1 MVEEITEAEP
11 STDSEEEK
19 DVNEQS
25 SSSESET
32 EETLLSVG
40 QDVMEK
46 PSAEAGSQPEE
57 EVKEESEEE
66 EVLEAAAES
75 TDEQSD
81 SAKDEDSYED
91 VPFNQH
97 PRFQKLVEEKNS
109 YKQDAERYQNITN
122 FLDENRVSA
131 DEAAAG
137 LQIMALMKKDPVE
150 ALNALKPYVETL
162 SQAAGY
168 VLPDD
173 IQNKVNDGSMDEDVG
188 KELARSRAEVQN
200 ERAQREALIA
210 DQQKQTEEARRHDA
224 AQSVTEWENKTRST
238 DPDYDLKQ
246 PEIDDRV
253 RVFVQEFGRP
263 NTTQDALAMAKRA
276 YSEVTERHKKR
287 YANKP
292 QIRTASGGNLAGTP
306 QPEPNNLDEAIGMAI
321 AQGSS

>member
-1 MVEEITEAEP
+1 MIDQVTEAEP
-11 STDSEEEK
+11 STDSEEEQ

-32 EETLLSVG
+32 EETLLSVL
-40 QDVMEK
+40 QDAMEK
-46 PSAEAGSQPEE
+46 PSEEAGSQPEE
-57 EVKEESEEE
+57 EIEQEGE
-66 EVLEAAAES
+66 EVLEADAES

-81 SAKDEDSYED
+81 STEDEDSYEE
-91 VPFNQH
+91 VPFNKH
-97 PRFQKLVEEKNS
+97 PRFQELVKEKNE
-109 YKQDAERYQNITN
+109 YKVDAERYQNITN
-122 FLDENRVSA
+122 FLDENKVSA

-173 IQNKVNDGSMDEDVG
+173 IQNKVNDGYMDEDVG

-200 ERAQREALIA
+200 ERAQREALIQ
-210 DQQKQTEEARRHDA
+210 DQQQQTQQAQLHDVA
-224 AQSVTEWENKTRST
+224 MSVTDWENKTRST

-246 PEIDDRV
+246 AEIDDRV
-253 RVFVQEFGRP
+253 RVLVATQGRP
-263 NTTQDALAMAKRA
+263 NTTQDALAMAKQA
-276 YSEVTERHKKR
+276 YTEVNERHKKR
-287 YANKP
+287 YGNKP
-292 QIRTASGGNLAGTP
+292 AMRTASGGNLAGTP
-306 QPEPNNLDEAIGMAI
+306 QAEPNNLNEAIQAAM

>member
-1 MVEEITEAEP
+1 MIDQVTEAEP
-11 STDSEEEK
+11 STASEEEQ

-32 EETLLSVG
+32 EEDLLSV
-40 QDVMEK
+40 VKSAMEV
-46 PSAEAGSQPEE
+46 SDDAGSQPEE
-57 EVKEESEEE
+57 EVEQEGEEGFEADANSTGEESEITE
-66 EVLEAAAES
+66 
-75 TDEQSD
+75 
-81 SAKDEDSYED
+81 DEDSYED
-91 VPFNQH
+91 VPFNKH
-97 PRFQKLVEEKNS
+97 PRFQELVRDKNA
-109 YKQDAERYQNITN
+109 YKVDAERYQNITN

-173 IQNKVNDGSMDEDVG
+173 IQSRVNDGYLDEDAG
-188 KELARSRAEVQN
+188 RELARAKAEAQN
-200 ERAQREALIA
+200 ERTQREALLQ
-210 DQQKQTEEARRHDA
+210 DQQQATQA
-224 AQSVTEWENKTRST
+224 AQLNDVAMSVTEWENRTRST
-238 DPDYDLKQ
+238 DPDYDFKQ

-253 RVFVQEFGRP
+253 RVLVATQGRP
-263 NTTQDALAMAKRA
+263 NTTQDAIAMAKQA
-276 YSEVTERHKKR
+276 YSEVNERHKMR

-306 QPEPNNLDEAIGMAI
+306 QADPQNLMEAVQAAMANT
-321 AQGSS
+321 SS

>member
-1 MVEEITEAEP
+1 MIDQVTEAEP
-11 STDSEEEK
+11 STDSEEEQ

-32 EETLLSVG
+32 EETLLSVL
-40 QDVMEK
+40 QDAMEK
-46 PSAEAGSQPEE
+46 PSEETGSQPEE
-57 EVKEESEEE
+57 EIEQEGE
-66 EVLEAAAES
+66 EVLEADAES

-81 SAKDEDSYED
+81 STKDEDSYEE
-91 VPFNQH
+91 VPFNKH
-97 PRFQKLVEEKNS
+97 PRFQELVKEKNE
-109 YKQDAERYQNITN
+109 YKVDAERYQNITS
-122 FLDENRVSA
+122 FLDENKVSA

-173 IQNKVNDGSMDEDVG
+173 IQNKVNDGYMDEDVG

-200 ERAQREALIA
+200 ERAQREALIQ
-210 DQQKQTEEARRHDA
+210 DQQQQTQQAQLHDVA
-224 AQSVTEWENKTRST
+224 MSVTDWENKTRST

-253 RVFVQEFGRP
+253 RVLVATQGRP
-263 NTTQDALAMAKRA
+263 NTTQDALAMAKQA
-276 YSEVTERHKKR
+276 YTEVNERHKKR
-287 YANKP
+287 YGNKP
-292 QIRTASGGNLAGTP
+292 AMRTASGGNLAGTP
-306 QPEPNNLDEAIGMAI
+306 QADPQNLMEAVQAAMAN
-321 AQGSS
+321 GSS

>member
-1 MVEEITEAEP
+1 MIDQVTEAEP
-11 STDSEEEK
+11 STDSEEEQ

-32 EETLLSVG
+32 EETLLSVL
-40 QDVMEK
+40 QDAMEK
-46 PSAEAGSQPEE
+46 PSEEAGSQPEE

-66 EVLEAAAES
+66 VLEADAES

-81 SAKDEDSYED
+81 STEDEDSYEE
-91 VPFNQH
+91 VPFNKH
-97 PRFQKLVEEKNS
+97 PRFQELVKEKNE
-109 YKQDAERYQNITN
+109 YKVDAERYQNITS

-173 IQNKVNDGSMDEDVG
+173 IQNKVNDGYLDEDVG
-188 KELARSRAEVQN
+188 RELAQTRAAAQN
-200 ERAQREALIA
+200 ERTQREALIQ
-210 DQQKQTEEARRHDA
+210 DQQQQTQQAQLHDVA
-224 AQSVTEWENKTRST
+224 MSVTDWENKTRST

-253 RVFVQEFGRP
+253 RVLVATQGRP
-263 NTTQDALAMAKRA
+263 NTTQDALAMAKQA
-276 YSEVTERHKKR
+276 YTEVNERHKKR

-292 QIRTASGGNLAGTP
+292 AMRTASGGNLAGTP
-306 QPEPNNLDEAIGMAI
+306 QAEPNNLNEAIQAAL

>member
-1 MVEEITEAEP
+1 MIDQVTEAEP
-11 STDSEEEK
+11 STASEEEQ

-32 EETLLSVG
+32 EEDLLSVV
-40 QDVMEK
+40 Q
-46 PSAEAGSQPEE
+46 SAMKVSDDAGSQPEE
-57 EVKEESEEE
+57 EVEQEGEEGFEADADSTGEESEITE
-66 EVLEAAAES
+66 
-75 TDEQSD
+75 
-81 SAKDEDSYED
+81 DEDSYED
-91 VPFNQH
+91 VPFNKH
-97 PRFQKLVEEKNS
+97 PRFQELVRDKNA
-109 YKQDAERYQNITN
+109 YKVDAERYQNITN

-173 IQNKVNDGSMDEDVG
+173 IQSRVNDGYLDEDAG
-188 KELARSRAEVQN
+188 RELARAKAEAQN
-200 ERAQREALIA
+200 ERTQREALLQ
-210 DQQKQTEEARRHDA
+210 DQQQATQA
-224 AQSVTEWENKTRST
+224 AQLNDVAMSVTEWENRTRST

-246 PEIDDRV
+246 AEIDDRV
-253 RVFVQEFGRP
+253 RVLVQEFGRP
-263 NTTQDALAMAKRA
+263 NTTQDALAMANRA

-292 QIRTASGGNLAGTP
+292 AIRTASGGNLWPRTS
-306 QPEPNNLDEAIGMAI
+306 NIH
-321 AQGSS
+321 

>member
-1 MVEEITEAEP
+1 MIDQVTEAEP
-11 STDSEEEK
+11 STDSEEEQ

-32 EETLLSVG
+32 EETLLSVL
-40 QDVMEK
+40 QDAMEK
-46 PSAEAGSQPEE
+46 PSEEAGSQPEE
-57 EVKEESEEE
+57 EVEQEGE
-66 EVLEAAAES
+66 EVLEADAES
-75 TDEQSD
+75 TDEQSE
-81 SAKDEDSYED
+81 STKDEDSYEE
-91 VPFNQH
+91 VPFNKH
-97 PRFQKLVEEKNS
+97 PRFQELVKEKNE
-109 YKQDAERYQNITN
+109 YKVDAERYQNITS

-173 IQNKVNDGSMDEDVG
+173 IQNKVNDGYLDEDVG
-188 KELARSRAEVQN
+188 RELAQTRAAAQN
-200 ERAQREALIA
+200 ERTQREALIQ
-210 DQQKQTEEARRHDA
+210 DQQQQTQQAQLHDVA
-224 AQSVTEWENKTRST
+224 MSVTDWENKTRST

-253 RVFVQEFGRP
+253 RVLVATQGRP
-263 NTTQDALAMAKRA
+263 NTTQDALAMAKQA
-276 YSEVTERHKKR
+276 YTEVNERHKKR

-292 QIRTASGGNLAGTP
+292 AMRTASGGNLAGTP
-306 QPEPNNLDEAIGMAI
+306 QAEPNNLNEAIQAAL

>member
-1 MVEEITEAEP
+1 MVDEITEAEP
-11 STDSEEEK
+11 STVSEENE
-19 DVNEQS
+19 DVEAQS
-25 SSSESET
+25 SGAESET
-32 EETLLSVG
+32 EETLLSVL
-40 QDVMEK
+40 QDAIEK
-46 PSAEAGSQPEE
+46 PSEEAGSQPEE
-57 EVKEESEEE
+57 EIEEEGEE
-66 EVLEAAAES
+66 EVLEADAES

-81 SAKDEDSYED
+81 STEDEDSYED

-122 FLDENRVSA
+122 FLDENKVSA

-168 VLPDD
+168 VLPED
-173 IQNKVNDGSMDEDVG
+173 IQNKVNDGYMDEDVG
-188 KELARSRAEVQN
+188 RELARSRAEVQH
-200 ERAQREALIA
+200 ERTQREALIQ
-210 DQQKQTEEARRHDA
+210 DQQNQA
-224 AQSVTEWENKTRST
+224 AQAQLHDVAMSVTEWENKTRST

-253 RVFVQEFGRP
+253 RVLVATHGRP
-263 NTTQDALAMAKRA
+263 NTTQDAIAMAKRA
-276 YSEVTERHKKR
+276 YSEVNDRHKKR
-287 YANKP
+287 YGNKP
-292 QIRTASGGNLAGTP
+292 AIKTASGANLAGTP
-306 QPEPNNLDEAIGMAI
+306 QPEPNNLEEAIGMAI

>member
-32 EETLLSVG
+32 EETLLSVL
-40 QDVMEK
+40 QDAMEK
-46 PSAEAGSQPEE
+46 PSEEAGSQPEE

-66 EVLEAAAES
+66 VLEADAES
-75 TDEQSD
+75 TDEQSENTE
-81 SAKDEDSYED
+81 DEDSYED
-91 VPFNQH
+91 VPFNKH
-97 PRFQKLVEEKNS
+97 PRFQKLVEEKNE
-109 YKQDAERYQNITN
+109 YKVDAERYQNITN
-122 FLDENRVSA
+122 FLDENKVSA

-173 IQNKVNDGSMDEDVG
+173 IQNKVNDGYMDEGVG
-188 KELARSRAEVQN
+188 QELARSRAEVQN
-200 ERAQREALIA
+200 ERAQREALIQ
-210 DQQKQTEEARRHDA
+210 DQQKQTEQAQLHDVA
-224 AQSVTEWENKTRST
+224 MSVTEWENKTRST

-246 PEIDDRV
+246 AEIDDRV
-253 RVFVQEFGRP
+253 RVLVATQGRP
-263 NTTQDALAMAKRA
+263 NTTQDALAMAKQA
-276 YSEVTERHKKR
+276 YTEVNERHKKR
-287 YANKP
+287 YGNKP
-292 QIRTASGGNLAGTP
+292 AMRTASGGNLAGTP
-306 QPEPNNLDEAIGMAI
+306 QAEPNNLNEAIQAAL